1 MASASSSTNYLQRGY
16 VPFSGNPV
24 EFHGWASLFRPNKLA
39 VRAKKMHLVG
49 YNTKSRSYRLWDPA
63 EPLKVTNSAE
73 VSFREKETRDVV
85 SPKVG
90 YDPLP
95 ESGRIIYQPGSAE
108 THEEEKEENEGV

>member
-1 MASASSSTNYLQRGY
+1 
-16 VPFSGNPV
+16 
-24 EFHGWASLFRPNKLA
+24 
-39 VRAKKMHLVG
+39 MHLVG

-90 YDPLP
+90 DDPLP